1 MMLSLAVNGEITE
14 HRGEGLVRRWAGD
27 LDWFLPRA
35 KRIPGLRVLEH
46 PMLDRTKI
54 DLDMS
59 RRGLNGQQLAA
70 ELERRGIVCEMA
82 SGNFVM
88 CLSGIGSERRDYER
102 LQAIRR
108 EILLESPS
116 PDGTPHSGIGSPT
129 EGKALRMYAIGQ
141 ECDAVERALAAVPA
155 EYRRGIL
162 ANICRRAPYPSD
174 AGSETYG
181 RWRRKFLYQVAKN
194 LHLI

>member
-1 MMLSLAVNGEITE
+1 MRDYQRKKNNPY
-14 HRGEGLVRRWAGD
+14 R
-27 LDWFLPRA
+27 LPHN
-35 KRIPGLRVLEH
+35 LYMRVLY
-46 PMLDRTKI
+46 L
-54 DLDMS
+54 
-59 RRGLNGQQLAA
+59 
-70 ELERRGIVCEMA
+70 V
-82 SGNFVM
+82 
-88 CLSGIGSERRDYER
+88 RDYER